1 LALLSLS
8 EAQDLRRERW
18 RAKLRE
24 WDKKFAQ
31 IREIRGKEDQR

>member
-1 LALLSLS
+1 MALLSLS

-31 IREIRGKEDQR
+31 IREIRGKE